1 VCLRQGHEA
10 EAAIALQQRAQAWL
24 DRQPPDGLADLDAVA
39 RHRLCPEGELKLL
52 GLLEPLLA
60 LGDPVAVR
68 DEDAVGRAAAQFHL
82 SLAAALADWICHAVA
97 ADGAPF
103 VVALSGGCF
112 HNGLLREQLQR
123 KLAQRGGSTLTT
135 AEPGDATLAL
145 GQAWVAT
152 WQVVN
157 GRAPVMTGSNPC

>member
-1 VCLRQGHEA
+1 MRVLADEQCT
-10 EAAIALQQRAQAWL
+10 QAWL
-24 DRQPPDGLADLDAVA
+24 AGRSSGALAELDAAAMHRLGPDGELALF
-39 RHRLCPEGELKLL
+39 

-60 LGDPVAVR
+60 IGDPAVAR
-68 DEDAVGRAAAQFHL
+68 DEDAVGRAAARFHGA
-82 SLAAALADWICHAVA
+82 LATALADWVCHAMP

-123 KLAQRGGSTLTT
+123 KLAQHGGSTLTT

-145 GQAWVAT
+145 GQAWVAA
-152 WQVVN
+152 WQLAN
-157 GRAPVMTGSNPC
+157 GRAHALAGSLTG